1 MTLKEPLG
9 VWGDKNFTS
18 KGILDLL
25 NVTKYQSDYLR
36 HLIRIYISDDDIS
49 FWKQKDDSPTIDIDS
64 MHDFVRIF
72 VNGKFFLSQLLQS
85 ELGVLVLGFR
95 SDTRPSLPGNSRVV
109 KLL

>member
-36 HLIRIYISDDDIS
+36 HLIRYFKLI
-49 FWKQKDDSPTIDIDS
+49 TE
-64 MHDFVRIF
+64 VRIRLNSDYYLNLEPLDNRTIQF
-72 VNGKFFLSQLLQS
+72 HIKF
-85 ELGVLVLGFR
+85 
-95 SDTRPSLPGNSRVV
+95 
-109 KLL
+109 